1 MAPPKKNAI
10 KMDLSSFLEDE
21 TFNESWTA
29 DEVDLNN
36 ISIPIQNVAA
46 TNTISLDDFSRSTAK
61 GSGNR
66 FGGGK
71 LDPALR
77 KEREEYPIPDFPPFK
92 AIINNI
98 PWDITEI
105 GIQQWVEDGLN
116 KEGAVLEVMAP
127 RHPDNDRLKGMAFV
141 TFNERSDL
149 EKALTFSSSKLNDRT
164 VYVSVAAPR
173 SNYGGRSNFDDMD
186 WSGARGSNFREGG
199 REAGP
204 EPDWSAARGS
214 NFRESRTREAG
225 PEPDWSSARGSNF
238 REPREPREP
247 VPEPDWS
254 SARGSHFREAREPRE
269 PREPVAEPDWTSAR
283 GSHFKEARE
292 PREAVPEPD
301 WSSARGSHF
310 KESKPRAPEPD
321 WSSARGSHFRD
332 QKPRSPEP
340 DWSDARGSHFKESK
354 QRGPDIDWSAA
365 RGTKFGRQSES
376 TPAPKK
382 SYSRKE
388 NAQQQKPEETPKVVK
403 SAFAVLSTEDDDEDE
418 DETEQDQ
425 NQEQKT
431 ADDVEVL
438 EKSTKGLSIDQ
449 DDNEEWE
456 TVGKK

>member
-1 MAPPKKNAI
+1 MAPPKKTAI

-36 ISIPIQNVAA
+36 ITIPIQNVAA

-61 GSGNR
+61 SNNNR
-66 FGGGK
+66 FGGGS

-77 KEREEYPIPDFPPFK
+77 KEREEFPVPDFPPFK

-98 PWDITEI
+98 PWDISEM

-141 TFNERSDL
+141 TFHERSDL

-186 WSGARGSNFREGG
+186 WSGARGSNFREG
-199 REAGP
+199 
-204 EPDWSAARGS
+204 
-214 NFRESRTREAG
+214 RESG

-238 REPREPREP
+238 RESRPPRDDGPEPDWSSARGSNYREREPREPREDVPEPDWSSARGSNFREAREPREP
-247 VPEPDWS
+247 VAEPDWS

-269 PREPVAEPDWTSAR
+269 PVA
-283 GSHFKEARE
+283 
-292 PREAVPEPD
+292 EPD
-301 WSSARGSHF
+301 WSSARGSQF
-310 KESKPRAPEPD
+310 KETKPRAPEPD

-332 QKPRSPEP
+332 QKPRGSESN
-340 DWSDARGSHFKESK
+340 WSEGRGSHFKESK
-354 QRGPDIDWSAA
+354 ERGPDIDWSAA
-365 RGTKFGRQSES
+365 RGAKFGRQPEAAA
-376 TPAPKK
+376 APRKTF
-382 SYSRKE
+382 SRKDS
-388 NAQQQKPEETPKVVK
+388 APQQKQNDTPKVVK
-403 SAFAVLSTEDDDEDE
+403 SAYAVLSNEDEDE
-418 DETEQDQ
+418 DNVEEE
-425 NQEQKT
+425 EQKQEEAT
-431 ADDVEVL
+431 NEDVEAL
-438 EKSTKGLSIDQ
+438 EKDTAALNIDQ